1 MKFATNIITMDK
13 KLLTIKD
20 GEYYLI
26 EGSNSLN
33 SKDFLDK

>member
-20 GEYYLI
+20 GDYYLL
-26 EGSNSLN
+26 EGSNSLT
-33 SKDFLDK
+33 SKEFSDK